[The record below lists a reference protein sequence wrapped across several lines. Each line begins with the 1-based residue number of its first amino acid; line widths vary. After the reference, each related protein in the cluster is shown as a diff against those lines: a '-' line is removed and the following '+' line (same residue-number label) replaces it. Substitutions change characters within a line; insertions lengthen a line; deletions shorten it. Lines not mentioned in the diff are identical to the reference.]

1 MSEKKVLELGKDNFE
16 KIVSGDK
23 PVLVDFWAPWCGP
36 CQIMLPIVH
45 EIAADSKNTDKAII
59 ASLNIDEN
67 PEIAGKYRVMSVPTL
82 LFFKEGKVIK
92 QILGVTPKEEL
103 EKELERLV

>member
-1 MSEKKVLELGKDNFE
+1 MPEEKVVELNKDNFE
-16 KIVSGDK
+16 KVVNGEK

-45 EIAADSKNTDKAII
+45 EVAADNKKADKIII

-82 LFFKEGKVIK
+82 LFFKGGKVIK

-103 EKELERLV
+103 EKELERLI